1 MPVEGKNRQKVVV
14 DVAFSLT
21 QSVDGQCV
29 PTRFGEGQFGDA
41 QFGDEGTQRFDSA
54 GTLNTEGPSTGQSR
68 EIDDQAEALGEF
80 RYG

>member
-1 MPVEGKNRQKVVV
+1 MVV

-21 QSVDGQCV
+21 QSVGGQCV
-29 PTRFGEGQFGDA
+29 PTRFGEGQFGDAQFGDA

-54 GTLNTEGPSTGQSR
+54 GTLNTEGPSTGLSR